1 MTTPGIARYRRTFLA
16 PVWIG
21 LVWTLL
27 VLALLAG
34 ALRWTTTP
42 TLVVLVAV
50 TSPGPAADAV
60 ATRRLAGRLGPGRQF
75 DALLAEN
82 GAIDALAGD
91 LGVQAA
97 ERYAVDAAETGSIA
111 RRLRWRLRGST
122 ALVALPPAP
131 LARLLAELVG
141 DDFPAPSP
149 EAAGHERVWV
159 VTLSGFGPP
168 AGVELRD

>member
-21 LVWTLL
+21 LIWTLL
-27 VLALLAG
+27 VLALLLG

-42 TLVVLVAV
+42 TLVVLVPVAAA
-50 TSPGPAADAV
+50 GPEADAAAV
-60 ATRRLAGRLGPGRQF
+60 AGLAGRLGPVQQF
-75 DALLAEN
+75 DALVAER
-82 GAIDALAGD
+82 GSIAGLVSG
-91 LGVQAA
+91 LGLDAA
-97 ERYAVDAAETGSIA
+97 ESYGVDATETGSIA

-122 ALVALPPAP
+122 VLVALPPAP
-131 LARLLAELVG
+131 LARLLDELVG
-141 DDFPAPSP
+141 DDAAPRP
-149 EAAGHERVWV
+149 DAAGPDRHWV